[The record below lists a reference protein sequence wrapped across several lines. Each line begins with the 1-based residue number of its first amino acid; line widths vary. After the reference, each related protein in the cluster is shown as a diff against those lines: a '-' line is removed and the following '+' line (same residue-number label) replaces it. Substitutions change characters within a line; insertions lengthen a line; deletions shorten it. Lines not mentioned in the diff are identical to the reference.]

1 MGVTTQ
7 RILAIVG
14 AIAVVLAAVVA
25 PSFAPAAEAHAALT
39 SATPANNE
47 QLTRPP
53 TRVVLRFSEA
63 IERRL
68 TAIQVID
75 KDKKRVD
82 SNDMAFD
89 DNDPT
94 FASVGVGDLAP
105 GLYYVKWSNVSA
117 VDGHELNGQYP
128 FIILNPDGSFPE
140 GVTVPTGAATSGGS
154 GLLPPN
160 IDSALKWLSLLSLA
174 AVAGAAFFLFVGMRP
189 AAAFLEDEDY
199 AQVTDTVER
208 WVVTL
213 SHVLLPVAFI
223 SSAFLLIITV
233 ERFSTDTSIWSYLTQ
248 VRVGQYTFAR
258 LGLIAVALAGC
269 DLLFLGNS
277 RSKRNIGL
285 GLMILTTL
293 AALFTY
299 SMVSHSAGDE
309 GKFWTISSDYVHL
322 LASAAWLGAL
332 AMILVFLR
340 WRYHALSDAARW
352 LYIANVFDRFSV
364 LAAISVAVI
373 LATGTFNGL
382 AAVPT
387 AGAMI
392 HTTYG
397 KVLLAKIAL
406 VLLLLGVAGL
416 NAFILKPRFV
426 AAIDSLYQQGG
437 DDTDAGRSRWT
448 PQLRRLREL
457 LIPTVALEIAFV
469 VAVFAAVGVLTQTA
483 TAKGEVAQ
491 DVAAKAAPA
500 KFDQKAASGGIS
512 YELQVTPNQ
521 AGTTNEYV
529 VDIKNADGTAATTV
543 TQARLRFNYEDAPNA
558 VAPSELLLTKFSSGE
573 WKGAGVY
580 FTTQGNWRVDM
591 TIRRSDA
598 DDVAHAFVLPVAV
611 APQTTTAGGGSMFA
625 LPFKVFNWNEVA
637 GAALALVG
645 GLILI
650 YRRQINV
657 ANLGYRATVTG
668 ATAVLLAGA
677 VLVFGVHTHSTQANP
692 RGNNPVKPTAASI
705 ARGKELF
712 QQNCVQCHGID
723 GRGDGPEAA
732 KLNPAPTDFRLHMP
746 LHTDPQFYAFI
757 HDGYAGTAMPAFGS
771 SLSADDIWNL
781 VNYLRSAF
789 SGGATQ

>member
-1 MGVTTQ
+1 MSKQ
-7 RILAIVG
+7 RVLAIAG
-14 AIAVVLAAVVA
+14 AMMIVLAAVVA
-25 PSFAPAAEAHAALT
+25 PSLASVAEAHAALVT
-39 SATPANNE
+39 ATPANNE

-53 TRVVLRFSEA
+53 TRVVLRFSEP

-68 TAIQVID
+68 TEIHVVD
-75 KDKKRVD
+75 KDNKRVD

-89 DNDPT
+89 DTDPT
-94 FASVGVGDLAP
+94 FASVGVGDLGP
-105 GLYYVKWSNVSA
+105 GLYYVKWSNVST

-128 FIILNPDGSFPE
+128 FIVLNPDGTFPA
-140 GVTVPTGAATSGGS
+140 GVTVPTGAATTGGS

-199 AQVTDTVER
+199 TQVTDTVER
-208 WVVTL
+208 WVITL
-213 SHVLLPVAFI
+213 AHVMLPVAFI
-223 SSAFLLIITV
+223 SSAFLVILTV
-233 ERFSTDTSIWSYLTQ
+233 ERFSTNTSIWSYLTE
-248 VRVGQYTFAR
+248 VRVGQYTLAR
-258 LGLIAVALAGC
+258 LGLIAAALAGC
-269 DLLFLGNS
+269 DILFLGNS
-277 RSKRNIGL
+277 RGKRNLGL
-285 GLMILTTL
+285 GLMILTSL

-309 GKFWTISSDYVHL
+309 GKFWAIASDYAHL

-340 WRYHALSDAARW
+340 WRYQALSESARW

-364 LAAISVAVI
+364 LAAVSVAVI

-387 AGAMI
+387 ASAMI

-426 AAIDSLYQQGG
+426 AAIDSLYQQGS
-437 DDTDAGRSRWT
+437 DESEATQARWT
-448 PQLRRLREL
+448 PQLRRLREWL
-457 LIPTVALEIAFV
+457 VPTVALEIAFV
-469 VAVFAAVGVLTQTA
+469 VAVFGAVGVLTQTA
-483 TAKGEVAQ
+483 TAKGELAQ
-491 DVAAKAAPA
+491 DAAAKAAPA
-500 KFDQKAASGGIS
+500 KFDQKAASGGLAF
-512 YELQVTPNQ
+512 ELQVTPNQ

-529 VDIKNADGTAATTV
+529 VDIKNADGTPATTI

-558 VAPSELLLTKFSSGE
+558 VAPSEMLLTKFATGE

-580 FTTQGNWRVDM
+580 FTTQGNWRIDM
-591 TIRRSDA
+591 SIRRTDG
-598 DDVAHAFVLPVAV
+598 DDVAHAFVLPVAT
-611 APQTTTAGGGSMFA
+611 APSTTAAGGGSMFA
-625 LPFKVFNWNEVA
+625 LPFTVFNWNEVA
-637 GAALALVG
+637 GAVLALVG
-645 GLILI
+645 ALVLV

-668 ATAVLLAGA
+668 ATGILLAGA
-677 VLVFGVHTHSTQANP
+677 VLVFGVHTHSSQTNP
-692 RGNNPVKPTAASI
+692 RGNNPIKPTEASI
-705 ARGKELF
+705 ARGKALF

-757 HDGYAGTAMPAFGS
+757 KDGYAGTAMPAFGS
-771 SLSADDIWNL
+771 SLSSDDMWNL